1 MNLKVIRFLSIC
13 YLLFVS
19 INLLAQDD
27 YRSEIGINGGGSYY
41 LGDANTE
48 LFKNTTLTYGALF
61 RYKLNSRIAFRAEW
75 NKISVENPA
84 LPKSNNVN
92 TLDACGEF
100 NFFDL
105 ENNPNKKSSKT
116 FSPYIFTGI
125 GVAHFNYLNGG
136 TYSIGIPFGIGIKVK
151 LGNRWNLNTQWS
163 NRLYFS
169 DKIEGV
175 SNFDNPN
182 NLNGNNI
189 LNNDLISSLTIGIS
203 YNIWR
208 KSCDC
213 IKNKNN

>member
-1 MNLKVIRFLSIC
+1 MIRFLCIC
-13 YLLFVS
+13 YLLSYS
-19 INLLAQDD
+19 INTIAQDD
-27 YRSEIGINGGGSYY
+27 YRAEIGINGGGAYY
-41 LGDANTE
+41 LGDANTQ
-48 LFKNTTLTYGALF
+48 LFKNTTLTYGAFF
-61 RYKLNSRIAFRAEW
+61 RYKLNPRIAFRAEW
-75 NKISVENPA
+75 NKIAVENPA
-84 LPKSNNVN
+84 LATGNYLNAW
-92 TLDACGEF
+92 DACGEF

-105 ENNPNKKSSKT
+105 ESNPNKKSSKP

-125 GVAHFNYLNGG
+125 GVANFGYLNGG

-151 LGNRWNLNTQWS
+151 LGNRWNLNTQWC

-175 SNFDNPN
+175 ANLNNPN

-189 LNNDLISSLTIGIS
+189 LNNDLISTLTLGIS

-208 KSCDC
+208 KSCNC